1 MTFKTNCFILTM
13 ACTYEHIQ
21 HYTGSYWNELHACM
35 ENLTVHR
42 TRDFS
47 ERSQFC
53 EKSFIYFMN
62 PFEKRD
68 AGTGIFYALIFC
80 MFFLVVV
87 KLAVNIQTG
96 INIAAK
102 LNTLWKLMIRYWIF
116 YIFKCRRWMILTCLV
131 EVSKSSLYMQL
142 LKEKIL

>member
-1 MTFKTNCFILTM
+1 
-13 ACTYEHIQ
+13 
-21 HYTGSYWNELHACM
+21 M

-68 AGTGIFYALIFC
+68 AGAGIFYALIFC
-80 MFFLVVV
+80 MFFGCCEIGSEYS
-87 KLAVNIQTG
+87 NR
-96 INIAAK
+96 N
-102 LNTLWKLMIRYWIF
+102 
-116 YIFKCRRWMILTCLV
+116 
-131 EVSKSSLYMQL
+131 
-142 LKEKIL
+142 